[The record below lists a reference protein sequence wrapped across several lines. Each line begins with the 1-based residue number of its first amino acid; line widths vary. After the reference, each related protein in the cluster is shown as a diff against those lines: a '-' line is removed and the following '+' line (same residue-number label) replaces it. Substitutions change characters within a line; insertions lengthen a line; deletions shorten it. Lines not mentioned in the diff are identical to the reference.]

1 MTFRPTRR
9 LMLTAV
15 TLGALLQ
22 FAGCASTGNMGPATV
37 QSVVGN
43 TAELS
48 TFNKLVATA
57 SLSDV
62 LSGSTPVTVF
72 APSDDAFK
80 AVPAATLDKLAKDP
94 AALKALLQHHMV
106 AGTVRSADI
115 LAVGAPL
122 ATLGGGKIAVSK
134 AGDFVTVDESLVTK
148 ADLFAPNGV
157 VHVIDRV
164 LTPPKK

>member
-9 LMLTAV
+9 LALTAIA
-15 TLGALLQ
+15 LGALIQ
-22 FAGCASTGNMGPATV
+22 FTGCASIGSSGPATV
-37 QSVVGN
+37 QALVSS
-43 TAELS
+43 TTDLS

-57 SLSDV
+57 GLNDV
-62 LSGSTPVTVF
+62 LSGSAPVTVF

-94 AALKALLQHHMV
+94 VALKALLQHHMV
-106 AGTVRSADI
+106 TGTVRSADI
-115 LAVGAPL
+115 LASSAPL

>member
-1 MTFRPTRR
+1 MTFHPTRR
-9 LMLTAV
+9 LVLTAV

-57 SLSDV
+57 GLSDV

-72 APSDDAFK
+72 APNDDAFK

-94 AALKALLQHHMV
+94 AALKALLQHH
-106 AGTVRSADI
+106 I
-115 LAVGAPL
+115 LAGNVKSSDIQVGSAPM
-122 ATLGGGKIAVSK
+122 ATMANTKLAVSK
-134 AGDFVTVDESLVTK
+134 AGEFVTVEEALVVK
-148 ADLFAPNGV
+148 ADLAAGNGV